1 MNPTFQPPG
10 RVIFRP
16 PEKGPHIMRS
26 LDGGSLHDST
36 KSPKN
41 RNPRFRHSKNR
52 KGTISQPSGRVRS
65 SYMARLKAEI
75 ALDNIPTHFGRVEGA
90 CTFTFEVLC
99 PAAHDNTRRARPR
112 LPWPTLKI
120 SRANHTEVPKSARA
134 ASFSILRSYCVA
146 EPCGCYQA
154 RSQHQ
159 N

>member
-1 MNPTFQPPG
+1 MFQSAKIWNPAFQPPA
-10 RVIFRP
+10 RFIFRP

-99 PAAHDNTRRARPR
+99 PAKTTSAPENPR
-112 LPWPTLKI
+112 
-120 SRANHTEVPKSARA
+120 
-134 ASFSILRSYCVA
+134 
-146 EPCGCYQA
+146 
-154 RSQHQ
+154 HQ
-159 N
+159 NRSCTLELNEQNTLRFQKIALIYLQPKNVAGLCASHPRW